1 MIVLNESDLRAVL
14 DYPSCIEAMR
24 RVFIDL
30 AEDAYFNPLR
40 MRVHPGE
47 GPNGMTFMPTLRKRA
62 PRRWAMKQM
71 VVTPSNPSRFGLDPL
86 QGTVLLHDGDDGRL
100 LAIAHAPTLTT
111 IRTAAVSALATQTL
125 AKPGARIVAI
135 LGIGVQGRS
144 HVAAMRSILP
154 DATLRVWG
162 RTPDKTREFAARHG
176 CEPADSIEAALRDAD
191 VVCTVTAALEP
202 IVQRDWFKPGCHV
215 NAVGS
220 SHSGARELDAATV
233 AAARLFVDRREG
245 ALGESGDVIGAL
257 REGAITP
264 EHIQAELGE
273 VLSGRHPGR
282 RSDDEFTLYKS
293 LGMGAQDLAAIE
305 LALQQAQQQR
315 RGTEIAW

>member
-1 MIVLNESDLRAVL
+1 MLVLNESDLRATL
-14 DYPSCIEAMR
+14 DTASCIEAMR
-24 RVFIDL
+24 TVFIDL
-30 AEDAYFNPLR
+30 ANDAYFNPLR

-71 VVTPSNPSRFGLDPL
+71 VVTPSNPARHGLDPL

-111 IRTAAVSALATQTL
+111 LRTAAVSALATQTL
-125 AKPGARIVAI
+125 AQAGARIVTI

-144 HVAAMRSILP
+144 HVAAMRHILP
-154 DATLRVWG
+154 DATIRVWG
-162 RTPDKTREFAARHG
+162 RTPEKTRRFAEQHG
-176 CEPADSIEAALRDAD
+176 CEPADSIQAALRDAD

-202 IVQRDWFKPGCHV
+202 IVQRNWFKPGCHL

-220 SHSGARELDAATV
+220 SHASARELDAATV
-233 AAARLFVDRREG
+233 AASKLFVDRREG

-273 VLSGRHPGR
+273 VLTGRHPGR
-282 RSDDEFTLYKS
+282 RSAGEFTLYKS

-305 LALQQAQQQR
+305 LALHNAQR
-315 RGTEIAW
+315 LGRGVAVDW